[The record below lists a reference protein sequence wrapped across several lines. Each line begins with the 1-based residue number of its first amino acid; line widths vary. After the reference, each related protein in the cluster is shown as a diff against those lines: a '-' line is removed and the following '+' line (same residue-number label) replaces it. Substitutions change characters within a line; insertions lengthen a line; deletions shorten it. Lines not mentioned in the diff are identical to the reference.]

1 MIELSTNTVQTIQP
15 GGSVTFD
22 RVKYQSRRGCECF
35 NDQIP
40 TSVKLCSSG
49 VYLLTFHSVA
59 TASAA
64 DTQLQLTIAVGGT
77 PMSDTNMDVKPAAV
91 GDLWNMS
98 ATTLYDNWRSSD
110 GRFADK
116 GTGSYYG
123 YTPTHWAMEPW
134 QNPSNGV
141 RMGYPSPEHMAQ
153 SVREMW
159 NSADPK
165 TKERLKED
173 MTHLVEEMD

>member
-40 TSVKLCSSG
+40 TSVKLCSRG

-98 ATTLYDNWRSSD
+98 ATTLYDNSCCD
-110 GRFADK
+110 ADRVSIIN
-116 GTGSYYG
+116 TGAAPVTLAPG
-123 YTPTHWAMEPW
+123 ATLCVIR
-134 QNPSNGV
+134 QC
-141 RMGYPSPEHMAQ
+141 
-153 SVREMW
+153 
-159 NSADPK
+159 
-165 TKERLKED
+165 
-173 MTHLVEEMD
+173 